1 MDTTEWLTHTH
12 GLKKSISKSL
22 LVCFYWSKI
31 FATSIKALR
40 TELGRMFNHRGWE
53 TKNRLSTDCFANR
66 FLLQHRFSQSNL
78 LAQDSERQKWHRNH
92 TLADIHNVKLQRF
105 QDSVIIFWLPGGR
118 MRHIRLAARNTVC
131 ILEQSLANFFFKG
144 WIINLLP
151 SGFCCQ
157 CSVKATIDNR

>member
-1 MDTTEWLTHTH
+1 
-12 GLKKSISKSL
+12 
-22 LVCFYWSKI
+22 
-31 FATSIKALR
+31 
-40 TELGRMFNHRGWE
+40 
-53 TKNRLSTDCFANR
+53 
-66 FLLQHRFSQSNL
+66 
-78 LAQDSERQKWHRNH
+78 
-92 TLADIHNVKLQRF
+92 
-105 QDSVIIFWLPGGR
+105 